1 LKRFI
6 ILPIIFACALATAQ
20 QSVTGVVTNGTTRKP
35 AAGDDVIL
43 LKLGQGMQEES
54 RTKTDQQ
61 GRFTLQVAQSNTP
74 HLIRVRHQNV
84 NYHEPLTPG
93 KNNLE
98 ITVYNAVS
106 KVPEIKLLDQ
116 SFVYQPQLCS
126 GSPNAAQPCK
136 NILQVIEVLRVRNT
150 SYPPVTQPQFDF
162 YLPDGAK
169 VERAEVVAPGG
180 MPINNAPV
188 PQDEKNKYSFL
199 YPLRPGVTQFE
210 MVYSL
215 PYEGSAKLEPRL
227 TLPAEKLFVVLPKSV
242 KFSPA
247 SGSAFHPEPWALE
260 PQMDVN
266 SYVIDGAAP
275 GKKVAFEI
283 AGSGSLPQD
292 NPQEQAQAQA
302 GAGGPARPGET
313 AGPGGG
319 LGVPNERPNPL
330 TSGQWMF
337 LAVLVVFLGGGAVFL
352 FTIYSGNAGK
362 NQSAGAPL
370 LDALKEEMFQLESDR
385 ASSKLSPKDYETAKA
400 TLDKTLQRAV
410 KMNKRAASR

>member
-1 LKRFI
+1 
-6 ILPIIFACALATAQ
+6 
-20 QSVTGVVTNGTTRKP
+20 
-35 AAGDDVIL
+35 
-43 LKLGQGMQEES
+43 M
-54 RTKTDQQ
+54 
-61 GRFTLQVAQSNTP
+61 
-74 HLIRVRHQNV
+74 
-84 NYHEPLTPG
+84 
-93 KNNLE
+93 
-98 ITVYNAVS
+98 
-106 KVPEIKLLDQ
+106 
-116 SFVYQPQLCS
+116 VYQPQMCT
-126 GSPNAAQPCK
+126 GAQNPAQPCK
-136 NILQVIEVLRVRNT
+136 NVLQVIEVLRVRNT

-169 VERAEVVAPGG
+169 VERAQAVAPGG

-188 PQDEKNKYSFL
+188 PQDEKNKYAFL
-199 YPLRPGVTQFE
+199 YPLRPGVTEFE

-215 PYEGSAKLEPRL
+215 PYDGSAKLEPRL
-227 TLPAEKLFVVLPKSV
+227 TLPVDKLFVVVPKSV

-247 SGSAFHPEPWALE
+247 SGSAFHPEQWPLE

-283 AGSGSLPQD
+283 AGAGSLPQD
-292 NPQEQAQAQA
+292 NPQDQGQGQA
-302 GAGGPARPGET
+302 GAGGPARPGES

-330 TSGQWMF
+330 SSGQWMF

-352 FTIYSGNAGK
+352 FTIYKGDAKTQN
-362 NQSAGAPL
+362 AGAPL
-370 LDALKEEMFQLESDR
+370 LNALKEEMFQLESDR
-385 ASSKLSPKDYETAKA
+385 ASGKLGPKDYETAKA